1 MPLALA
7 ATFPAI
13 LRAVTTLF
21 AVGSFIQP
29 FRNPRSGR
37 PLEWRLEGC
46 CIF

>member
-21 AVGSFIQP
+21 AVGSFIS
-29 FRNPRSGR
+29 RSAIPALDVHLNGV
-37 PLEWRLEGC
+37 
-46 CIF
+46 